1 MKRLGLILALA
12 ALAACGDADP
22 AASAPKRR
30 TLPPSNGSHNDL
42 TVICPEG
49 LWQDF
54 AGLAVATELGKPA
67 PALPQSEP
75 SFSIIHAA
83 PEKVND
89 LLRRGKSLL
98 NLAVIADSTA
108 VLVAHD
114 VYARPQIAVQI
125 VAPSAQAL
133 EAMLPEALR
142 EVSARLAAH
151 DRQVLRGRMKRNA
164 QNPLPKEVRALG
176 IREMLLPEGFVV
188 TLSKPDLVILRL
200 ETKKSTQYLI
210 LTRTPDSDSP
220 TPEADVVSDRN
231 ALLKQYFEG
240 PEAKSYLTTELLLPP
255 SQSFRDAGGIRHLD
269 TRGLFKTVGG
279 YGGGPFVSTRS
290 FLNDGSLGT
299 ADALLFAPG
308 TSKNRLR
315 MELEL
320 VTQSV
325 VWGDR

>member
-30 TLPPSNGSHNDL
+30 PLPPSNGSHNAL

-151 DRQVLRGRMKRNA
+151 DRQVLRSRMKRNA

-325 VWGDR
+325 VWGAR

>member
-151 DRQVLRGRMKRNA
+151 DRQVLRSRMKRNA

-325 VWGDR
+325 VWGAR

>member
-12 ALAACGDADP
+12 ALAACGDADT

-98 NLAVIADSTA
+98 NLAVIPDSTA

-151 DRQVLRGRMKRNA
+151 DRQVLRSRMKRNA

-325 VWGDR
+325 VWGAR

>member
-22 AASAPKRR
+22 AASAPKQR

-98 NLAVIADSTA
+98 NLAVIPDSTA

-133 EAMLPEALR
+133 DAMLPEALR

-151 DRQVLRGRMKRNA
+151 DRQVLRSRMKRNA

-325 VWGDR
+325 VWGAR

>member
-98 NLAVIADSTA
+98 NLAVIPDSTA

-188 TLSKPDLVILRL
+188 TLSKPDMVILRL

-308 TSKNRLR
+308 
-315 MELEL
+315 
-320 VTQSV
+320 
-325 VWGDR
+325 